1 MDYGDILIFIEQIIE
16 AIEYEEINIK
26 EIKAKLEDLA
36 TDIEDNIETSGDE
49 FDGFGFDDLD

>member
-49 FDGFGFDDLD
+49 FDGFAFDDLD

>member
-49 FDGFGFDDLD
+49 FDSFAFDDLD

>member
-36 TDIEDNIETSGDE
+36 TDIEDNIETSEDG